1 MTMILDWI
9 TDNLTLSIILFIGI
23 LGLSSYLHDIFSNNI
38 ADIKIK
44 KKVAE
49 LDSAYKAKENR
60 LNQQLAEMYAQMEEQ
75 QQQTERTH
83 DEANQLYQESLIMKR
98 LHLIC
103 IQSAFLFEKTAI
115 DDTLFDKD
123 RYNRSIH
130 EDIQLASPVAISAS
144 IRGASGNVY
153 HTTLYSCSC
162 TDFQTRKTP
171 CKHMYKLAEEL
182 GLIAPAPHNPRDALL
197 ETEKKINERY
207 VAQYDA
213 LYRKCQDK
221 YRDMERIRTEQSAK
235 YPWLAK
241 VYADYD
247 AVYDKQREQWLRIK
261 RPPALNAA
269 KTVKAIREEK
279 HDWERKAKE
288 LQYQLNVYKALFPW
302 LEDYEDTSPTEAYD
316 YMQKHTE
323 PSDSEYNS
331 TMRNWLSREEYDT
344 LSTVRK
350 YQLALDRYKKRS
362 KSSWQVGI
370 EYERYIGYLYERAG
384 YAVRYNGALM
394 GLEDMGRDLIA
405 DNGAELL
412 IIQCKRWAKEK
423 QIHEN
428 HIFQLYGTM
437 TLSRLQDP
445 RVSVKGVFVTTA
457 TLSETAKRCAEFLH
471 IQVIENKPYSD
482 YPMIKCNISKTG
494 EKIYHLPM
502 DQQYDR
508 AIITPWKG
516 DRYVAT
522 VQEAEDLGFRRAYR
536 WGGTNSK
543 KE

>member
-1 MTMILDWI
+1 
-9 TDNLTLSIILFIGI
+9 
-23 LGLSSYLHDIFSNNI
+23 
-38 ADIKIK
+38 
-44 KKVAE
+44 
-49 LDSAYKAKENR
+49 
-60 LNQQLAEMYAQMEEQ
+60 
-75 QQQTERTH
+75 
-83 DEANQLYQESLIMKR
+83 
-98 LHLIC
+98 
-103 IQSAFLFEKTAI
+103 
-115 DDTLFDKD
+115 
-123 RYNRSIH
+123 
-130 EDIQLASPVAISAS
+130 
-144 IRGASGNVY
+144 
-153 HTTLYSCSC
+153 
-162 TDFQTRKTP
+162 
-171 CKHMYKLAEEL
+171 MYKLAEEL

-207 VAQYDA
+207 ITQYDA

-221 YRDMERIRTEQSAK
+221 YRDMERIRAEQSAK
-235 YPWLAK
+235 YPWLAQI
-241 VYADYD
+241 YADYD
-247 AVYDKQREQWLRIK
+247 AVSDKLHEEWLRTK
-261 RPPALNAA
+261 RPPALKAA
-269 KTVKAIREEK
+269 ETIREIREEK

-344 LSTVRK
+344 LPTVRK

-362 KSSWQVGI
+362 KSAWQVGI

-457 TLSETAKRCAEFLH
+457 VLSETAKRCAEFLH
-471 IQVIENKPYSD
+471 IKVIENKPYSD

-516 DRYVAT
+516 DRYVST

-536 WGGTNSK
+536 WGGTNAKRS
-543 KE
+543 